1 MSEKPI
7 TIKWRD
13 LKANPSLA
21 DGLVYSGRSSDKKVN
36 HYFRPAAVEAPA
48 EEVPAKK
55 KGGRPKKGAK

>member
-21 DGLVYSGRSSDKKVN
+21 DGLIFSGRSSDKKVN
-36 HYFRPAAVEAPA
+36 YYFRPAAVETP
-48 EEVPAKK
+48 EEEAPAKK
-55 KGGRPKKGAK
+55 KGKAKKEAK